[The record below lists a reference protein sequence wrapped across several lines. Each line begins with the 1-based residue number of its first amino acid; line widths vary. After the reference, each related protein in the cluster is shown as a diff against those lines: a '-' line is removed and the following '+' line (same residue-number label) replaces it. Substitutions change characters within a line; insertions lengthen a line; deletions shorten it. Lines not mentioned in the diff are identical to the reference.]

1 MAKANT
7 EVARGQRKGWR
18 VRGLA
23 RLLVGGFVL
32 GGTMTVAVAAPPVAK
47 MLEYQP
53 RHETAI
59 TTPATAEQA
68 SCKVELVKGKV
79 GSGWALKDGSGKLL
93 RRFYSSDGRSVDTYS
108 YYRDGV
114 EVYREVVSPG
124 AARADNFRWLNAGGG
139 KWGVDEDKNGTIDSW
154 KMISAE
160 EVSQEVLKA
169 LATRDI
175 RRLEACLLSDQ
186 DIQTLGLPNE
196 LADDIRNR
204 RKGVKAKFDATI
216 AKLTKLNEK
225 AGWLHLETGAPQC
238 LPTDET
244 GARVDLLKHAR
255 ATVLFDAGG
264 TSEWFQLGPM
274 YLVGASWKVIDAPVP
289 GAGTAPEEKPGTT
302 GLDDPKLAK
311 LVEELTALDKANV
324 GATGAAAVKH
334 HLGRADVLEKI
345 VALVKPTERDPW
357 IRQVADSLSSA
368 VQATPEGDA
377 TATKRLA
384 SLETQLAQA
393 MEGSNLAGYVA
404 FRRMQAE
411 YSAKLASKGI
421 KDFNEVQKDWLAK
434 LTAYVK
440 TYAKGDDTPDAMLQ
454 LGMVCEFL
462 GKEVEAK
469 NWYAT
474 LAKSFPDKPQAAK
487 GEGAARRLA
496 LEGEPMALAGPT
508 LNNPAV
514 PFDLR
519 QLAGKAVVVYY
530 WASWNGAA
538 ANDFGKI
545 KTVVEANKGVEVLC
559 VNLDATADE
568 AKAFL
573 TKNPAPGT
581 QLHTPGGLE
590 SKLATQYGV
599 MVLPSLFVVGKDG
612 KCVSKSAQVSS
623 LEDEVKK
630 ALGEKSDKPDKVEK
644 KK

>member
-1 MAKANT
+1 MATASTAK
-7 EVARGQRKGWR
+7 
-18 VRGLA
+18 RGLA

-32 GGTMTVAVAAPPVAK
+32 GGTMTAAVGAPPVAK

-53 RHETAI
+53 RHEAAI
-59 TTPATAEQA
+59 TTPAAAEQA
-68 SCKVELVKGKV
+68 SCKVELVKGKT
-79 GSGWALKDGSGKLL
+79 GSGWVLKDGQGKLL
-93 RRFYSSDGRSVDTYS
+93 RRFSSSDGRSVDTYS

-124 AARADNFRWLNAGGG
+124 AARPDNFRWLNAGGS
-139 KWGVDEDKNGTIDSW
+139 KWGVDEDKNGTIDTW
-154 KMISAE
+154 KAISAE

-169 LATRDI
+169 LATRDV
-175 RRLEACLLSDQ
+175 RRLEACLLTDQ
-186 DIQTLGLPNE
+186 DIQALGLPTE
-196 LADDIRNR
+196 LAEDIRAR
-204 RKGVKAKFDATI
+204 RKGLKAKFDATI

-225 AGWLHLETGAPQC
+225 AAWLHLETSAPQC
-238 LPTDET
+238 LPADET
-244 GARVDLLKHAR
+244 GARVDLVKHAR

-264 TSEWFQLGPM
+264 TSEWAQLGPM
-274 YLVGASWKVIDAPVP
+274 YLVGAAWKVIDAPT
-289 GAGTAPEEKPGTT
+289 AGSAAAPEEKPAGGM

-324 GATGAAAVKH
+324 GSSGQAAVKH
-334 HLGRADVLEKI
+334 HLGRADILEKI

-368 VQATPEGDA
+368 VQAVPGGDA

-384 SLETQLAQA
+384 SLEAQLVQH
-393 MEGSNLAGYVA
+393 MEGSNLAGYVV
-404 FRRMQAE
+404 FRRLQAE
-411 YSAKLASKGI
+411 YSAKLGEKKI
-421 KDFNEVQKDWLAK
+421 DFNQVQKDWLEK
-434 LTAYVK
+434 LTGYVK

-469 NWYAT
+469 NWYST
-474 LAKSFPDKPQAAK
+474 LARTFPDKPQAAK

-496 LEGEPMALAGPT
+496 LEGEVMTLAGPT
-508 LNNPAV
+508 LNNPGL
-514 PFDLR
+514 PFDIR

-530 WASWNGAA
+530 WASWNGSA
-538 ANDFGKI
+538 ANDFSKI
-545 KTVVEANKGVEVLC
+545 KSVVEANKGTVEVLC
-559 VNLDATADE
+559 VNLDTTADE

-573 TKNPAPGT
+573 AKNPAPGT
-581 QLHTPGGLE
+581 HLHTPGGLE

-599 MVLPSLFVVGKDG
+599 MVLPSLFVIGKDG

-630 ALGEKSDKPDKVEK
+630 ALGEKAEKEEK